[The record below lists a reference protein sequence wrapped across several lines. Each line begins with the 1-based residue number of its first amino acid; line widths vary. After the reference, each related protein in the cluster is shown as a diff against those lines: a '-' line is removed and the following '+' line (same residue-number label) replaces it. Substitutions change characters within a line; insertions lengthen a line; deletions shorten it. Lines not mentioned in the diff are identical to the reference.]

1 MPNIRGKNI
10 DVLFPARQLAER
22 CGEMGREL
30 ADAIPATDEAPLVVA
45 VLKGSFIFAAD
56 LIRAMHAAGLS
67 PDVEFIT
74 LSSYGEGT
82 VSRGVKVVKDIDS
95 DVTGRDIVL
104 VDDILES
111 GRTLDFARSL
121 MLERGARS
129 VRIVVLLDK
138 PGHRKA
144 DIDADH
150 TGFTCPDV
158 FVVGYG
164 MDAGYAFRE
173 LPFVGVVTE

>member
-1 MPNIRGKNI
+1 MPVIRGKTI
-10 DVLFPARQLAER
+10 DVLFAPERLAER
-22 CGEMGREL
+22 CIELGRDVAQGL
-30 ADAIPATDEAPLVVA
+30 DTDEPPLVIA
-45 VLKGSFIFAAD
+45 VLKGSFVFAAD
-56 LIRAMHAAGLS
+56 LIRAMHGAGLS

-74 LSSYGEGT
+74 LSSYGSGT
-82 VSRGVKVVKDIDS
+82 VSRGVTIVKDIDS
-95 DVTGRDIVL
+95 DVAGRDVVL

-111 GRTLDFARSL
+111 GRTLEFARTL

-144 DIDADH
+144 EIEPDH
-150 TGFTCPDV
+150 TGFECPDL

-164 MDAGYAFRE
+164 MDAAYAFRE
-173 LPFVGVVTE
+173 LPFVGVVRDT